1 MKLTLSDSK
10 VSKGNIMLFGW
21 FNAREAKDFGVSL
34 ARFYMER
41 IPLVTKPGRSKGKT
55 KETEVLHKMAL
66 QIAQF
71 TQNHK
76 MNFYK
81 KAQFGNAFR
90 WALVDAGY
98 DAAEADEVTNYLL
111 LRF

>member
-1 MKLTLSDSK
+1 MP
-10 VSKGNIMLFGW
+10 FGW
-21 FNAREAKDFGVSL
+21 LNAREAKDFGVSL

-41 IPLVTKPGRSKGKT
+41 MPLDAPSGKL
-55 KETEVLHKMAL
+55 KRGGKRMEVLAKMSL

-71 TQNHK
+71 KQSHK

-98 DAAEADEVTNYLL
+98 NADDADDVTNYLL